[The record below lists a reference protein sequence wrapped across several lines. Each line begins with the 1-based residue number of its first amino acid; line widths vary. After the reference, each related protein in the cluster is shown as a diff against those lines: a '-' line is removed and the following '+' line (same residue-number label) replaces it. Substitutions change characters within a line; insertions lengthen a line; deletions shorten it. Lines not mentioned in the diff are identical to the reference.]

1 MTCFALI
8 RSLSYALL
16 NVSSKQYYKRLINA
30 KPLRSLGRRSIT
42 KCHCLRQK
50 SSSGILIDINSGAF
64 LCWLTRNQ
72 QLQERENLPLCLCA
86 QSPWA
91 GEVATPPQSSSWSS
105 SAPGPEQYKLV
116 IRMVARCFENRHK
129 MKAKQNYV
137 QFPLPAGETI
147 SVHRMLCT
155 AFKSQTS
162 FPCTLLS
169 FSIEVHFVLC

>member
-72 QLQERENLPLCLCA
+72 QLQERENLPLCLCSHHGLVKLPHHLKAAAEAVQHLVLSNTSLWSEWWPGVLRTDTKWKQSRIMYNSPYQQGKQFLFIGCCA
-86 QSPWA
+86 QPSRARPPSPA
-91 GEVATPPQSSSWSS
+91 LF
-105 SAPGPEQYKLV
+105 SAS
-116 IRMVARCFENRHK
+116 A
-129 MKAKQNYV
+129 
-137 QFPLPAGETI
+137 
-147 SVHRMLCT
+147 
-155 AFKSQTS
+155 
-162 FPCTLLS
+162 
-169 FSIEVHFVLC
+169 